1 MRRIRLVLVTSVLLA
16 VGIAA
21 LAEAAEATLRLGT
34 ADGANA
40 VFAFDWTAKPRA
52 IVLRTT
58 QVGVAGSR
66 IEVTV
71 DKAKKP
77 VLSHVFAADECK
89 FGNSGSVCEIVIAA
103 TDPAYRQILWRFK
116 HGSLARVT
124 VMDAGVMKMNETAPL
139 GGFAHAL
146 R

>member
-16 VGIAA
+16 VGTAA
-21 LAEAAEATLRLGT
+21 LAEAAEATLRVGA
-34 ADGANA
+34 ADGASA
-40 VFAFDWTAKPRA
+40 VFVFDRTANPRA

-71 DKAKKP
+71 DKVKKP
-77 VLSHVFAADECK
+77 VLGHVFGADECK
-89 FGNSGSVCEIVIAA
+89 FGNAGSVCEVIIPAP
-103 TDPAYRQILWRFK
+103 DPAYREILWRFK
-116 HGSLARVT
+116 RGHLARVT
-124 VMDAGVMKMNETAPL
+124 IMDAGVMKMDVTAPL

>member
-16 VGIAA
+16 VGAAA
-21 LAEAAEATLRLGT
+21 LAEAAEPTLRLGA

-40 VFAFDWTAKPRA
+40 VFAFDRTAKPRA

-89 FGNSGSVCEIVIAA
+89 FGNAGSACEIVIPA
-103 TDPAYRQILWRFK
+103 TDPVYRQILWRFK
-116 HGSLARVT
+116 RGRIARVT
-124 VMDAGVMKMNETAPL
+124 VMDAGVMKMDETASL
-139 GGFAHAL
+139 NGFAHAL
-146 R
+146 H